1 MSREVLQQV
10 AQRMREDA
18 AFRRAVRATPRTTLA
33 EYDLTEEE
41 RLAFVLVNFNW
52 LIEGRL
58 AGMAR
63 PSSEDAWAALH
74 ARGVGA
80 VVSLLEDAP
89 PDELLSRYGLTAV
102 HLPLADF
109 TAPTLPFV
117 EQAVAAIEGFVAEGR
132 PVAVHCGAGLGRTGT
147 ILACYLV
154 SQGTPADEAIAAVR
168 SRRPG
173 SIETPEQEAVVA
185 LYERRLAAGR

>member
-10 AQRMREDA
+10 AQRMGEDA
-18 AFRRAVRATPRTTLA
+18 AFRRAVRAAPRATLA
-33 EYDLTEEE
+33 EYDLTEDE
-41 RLAFVLVNFNW
+41 RLAFVLLNFNW

-63 PSSEDAWAALH
+63 PLSEDAWAALQ
-74 ARGVGA
+74 AQGVGA
-80 VVSLLEDAP
+80 VVSLSEEAP
-89 PDELLSRYGLTAV
+89 HDEMLSRYDLRAV

-117 EQAVAAIEGFVAEGR
+117 EQAVAAIEGLLAEGHAT
-132 PVAVHCGAGLGRTGT
+132 AVHCGAGLGRTGT

-154 SQGTPADEAIAAVR
+154 SQGTPAAEAIAAVR
-168 SRRPG
+168 ARRPG

-185 LYERRLAAGR
+185 LYEQHLAAGR

>member
-1 MSREVLQQV
+1 MSREGLQQV

-18 AFRRAVRATPRTTLA
+18 EFRRAVRAAPRTTLA

-63 PSSEDAWAALH
+63 PSSEDAWAALQ

-109 TAPTLPFV
+109 TAPTLPVV